1 MNTDRPIDVPLEWL
15 EEFEAALLRPLSV
28 RMRYAF
34 IHTYK
39 PVMDDADYR
48 SFDTLEEYRCWCE
61 KALPSW
67 LGYAR
72 V

>member
-1 MNTDRPIDVPLEWL
+1 MKTDCQTHIPSEWL
-15 EEFEAALLRPLSV
+15 EEFEAAFLRPLSV
-28 RMRYAF
+28 RMHYAF

-48 SFDTLEEYRCWCE
+48 AFDTLEDYRCWCE
-61 KALPSW
+61 KELPSW
-67 LGYAR
+67 LGYVR

>member
-1 MNTDRPIDVPLEWL
+1 MRTDTEDRTPPEWIAA
-15 EEFEAALLRPLSV
+15 FEAAFSRPLST
-28 RMRYAF
+28 RIRYAF

-48 SFDTLEEYRCWCE
+48 SFDTLEDYRSWCE
-61 KALPSW
+61 KELPFW

>member
-1 MNTDRPIDVPLEWL
+1 
-15 EEFEAALLRPLSV
+15 
-28 RMRYAF
+28 MRYAF

-48 SFDTLEEYRCWCE
+48 SFDTLEAYRCWCE
-61 KALPSW
+61 KELPSW

-72 V
+72 I

>member
-1 MNTDRPIDVPLEWL
+1 MDKQKKSEIPPEWIR
-15 EEFEAALLRPLSV
+15 EFESASRRSLPL

-39 PVMDDADYR
+39 PVLDDVSYR
-48 SFDTLEEYRCWCE
+48 SFNTLEEYRNWCE
-61 KALPSW
+61 KKLPVW

>member
-1 MNTDRPIDVPLEWL
+1 MKTDDQTPIPPEWL
-15 EEFEAALLRPLSV
+15 EEFEAASHRPLPV

-48 SFDTLEEYRCWCE
+48 SFDTLEDYRRWCE
-61 KALPSW
+61 KELPSW